1 MERNDANPIMLTKE
15 KKNMRETWLMGDW
28 KSIRRTLFTAAIING
43 FIGIYTIFKMYE
55 NQKIIMFRLDRI
67 ESNQEAI
74 NSEIINLYKYEQ
86 R

>member
-1 MERNDANPIMLTKE
+1 MEGNDENIYLLTKE
-15 KKNMRETWLMGDW
+15 KKKMRETWLMSDW
-28 KSIRRTLFTAAIING
+28 KSIRRTLFTAAIINA